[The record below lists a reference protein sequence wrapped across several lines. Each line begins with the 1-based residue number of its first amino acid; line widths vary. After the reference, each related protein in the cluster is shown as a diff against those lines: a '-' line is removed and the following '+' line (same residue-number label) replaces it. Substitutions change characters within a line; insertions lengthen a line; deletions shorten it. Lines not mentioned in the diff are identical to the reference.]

1 MRALFFLLLLG
12 SRLEALVDLL
22 SVSGSPPLMT
32 INAATAGSQPD
43 SVMDS
48 STTYSGLAVLS
59 SKITGNLNAAMPTG
73 VTLQVQ
79 LQAPSGTSSAGLV
92 TMGTTASN
100 LVTGLVVLAAFN
112 NLTITYRL
120 SATVSAAIHS
130 NVSRTLTLTLQ

>member
-1 MRALFFLLLLG
+1 
-12 SRLEALVDLL
+12 
-22 SVSGSPPLMT
+22 MT